1 MTICYHLNT
10 EYDLKA
16 CQTLYDFL
24 TLTKGLDLSASA
36 LRIYLDNG
44 NIEQRYCTLLIHDS
58 GRIEYYGF
66 VNRVVTRIC
75 DKVFAM
81 SVYDF
86 IKLFQSRRIEL

>member
-16 CQTLYDFL
+16 CQTLYNFL
-24 TLTKGLDLSASA
+24 TFTKGLDLTNTC
-36 LRIYLDNG
+36 LKMYLDNG
-44 NIEQRYCTLLIHDS
+44 EVEDRDCTILVYDS

-66 VNRVVTRIC
+66 VNRLVAKYI
-75 DKVFAM
+75 DKAFVM

-86 IKLFQSRRIEL
+86 INLFKNRRIEL

>member
-24 TLTKGLDLSASA
+24 TITKGLDLTNTC
-36 LRIYLDNG
+36 LKMYLDNG
-44 NIEQRYCTLLIHDS
+44 EVEDRYCTILVYDS
-58 GRIEYYGF
+58 GRIEYFGF
-66 VNRVVTRIC
+66 VNRLVTKYV